1 MSRMRAS
8 RVSILRGIGILAL
21 GVALL
26 RSASAQTNF
35 VWLIGT
41 NVVWDGVSRNWG
53 DTGATNG
60 WTNTQAIANAVPVA
74 GGSNNYTLNF
84 VNVGAGVAT
93 NNLGSFLLN
102 RLLFANQNMTLYG
115 GSLILVTN
123 RGGSAP
129 EVKQNSGASA
139 RTVAIHNHL
148 ILSNDTTFGGSVNS
162 AGATLL
168 LGGVVSG
175 PGSITKT
182 GINVLALTNGGNTL
196 ASVTVSDGTLRLG
209 ASSGF
214 AGANVLGAATVTNHA
229 QVVFTSSSGGNA
241 LYSNQFTGSGS
252 LSFQG
257 TSLTYLSGS
266 NSFTGGAAIASGN
279 ARLAVGHDHALGSGA
294 LAFTASGA
302 ALSATGNAARTL
314 ANRLVF
320 SNNATLGH
328 GTDNGLLT
336 LTGDA
341 DLANGIRRLTISS
354 PVVLSG
360 VLSNGGFNKLGSGT
374 LTLSNPANQ
383 YALGT
388 SNSAGVLILGADH
401 VLGSGTL
408 VMNGGILQSSDAT
421 TRTVTNALAFA
432 ANPLFGVAG
441 SGDLRFTAP
450 FVDLGATPCVI
461 LVSNSL
467 TTLAGVLTNSA
478 SLIKAGPGVLALSGV
493 NLFTGDAYL
502 SNGTLSVANA
512 ANLGGED
519 SAIVFH
525 GGALQTTGAVTNN
538 AANTGAFLKTGD
550 GELALFGGNVF
561 GSLTARGGNVRIAG
575 GSVQSLGSVAIGNAA
590 QTNAVLV
597 VDGGA
602 FAYSSNGTFVV
613 GSGAGATG
621 TVIVA
626 EGGALYLTNRLGS
639 SNTAYT
645 SLGDGAGAFGSLIVS
660 GGLVRTERTGGNS
673 GFAVGGRWSAT
684 PGSGQ
689 LLMYGGSVDLNEALY
704 VGGFAGSTGYV
715 LVAGGTLTATNTA
728 KLPTLDYVR
737 IGGAATGV
745 GVLIVS
751 NQGVFAADQINVAFS
766 AGSTGLLVVTEGGLV
781 ELTRNNYL
789 KSSAGFHTFSNV
801 AGGTLRFTTN
811 APDIALTVGNSHV
824 IDSVLEFK
832 GVDAANLSTV
842 AGKFTFQGA
851 NTLRLN
857 SATNAA
863 AAWVFTNSGAFQTL
877 DLAGANPRWQG
888 SLLLIGN
895 GGTLRV
901 SNATATVGA
910 VLTNAGTIRA
920 IHANVTY
927 GGPVVMSG
935 LYHSDPSTNTFTSNL
950 TVTASGALQGSNGDR
965 FVFRQNLLMGSTNRS
980 QFDLS
985 TAAMRFADAGGGP
998 TNHVLDLSGSGARD
1012 LGSNWMNV
1020 AQLATNFSL
1029 GRLELALG
1037 NRLQIT
1043 GGVGNAFYVG
1053 ALDLGGLGTN
1063 VLASV
1068 LDLDV
1073 NLYYDPMAIENADLS
1088 GLTYNSPEWHGA
1100 LVPLGIP
1107 IPEPSPLLIAGAGLT
1122 LLIFLRREKRR

>member
-1 MSRMRAS
+1 MLLMRAS
-8 RVSILRGIGILAL
+8 RVIFLRGIGILAL
-21 GVALL
+21 VGAVL

-102 RLLFANQNMTLYG
+102 RLLFANQNMTLHG
-115 GSLILVTN
+115 DNLVLVAN
-123 RGGSAP
+123 SGGSAP
-129 EVKQNSGASA
+129 EVKQNGGASA
-139 RTVAIHNHL
+139 RTVAINNNL

-175 PGSITKT
+175 PGSIIKT

-196 ASVTVSDGTLRLG
+196 ASVTVNEGTLRLG

-214 AGANVLGAATVTNHA
+214 AGANVLGAATVTNNA

-257 TSLTYLSGS
+257 FSITYLSGS
-266 NSFTGGAAIASGN
+266 NSFTGGATIASGN
-279 ARLAVGHDHALGSGA
+279 ARLAVGNDYALGSGA
-294 LAFTASGA
+294 LLFTASGA
-302 ALSATGNAARTL
+302 ALSATGGAARTL
-314 ANRLVF
+314 GNPLVF
-320 SNNATLGH
+320 SNNATLGNS
-328 GTDNGLLT
+328 TDNGLLT

-341 DLANGIRRLTISS
+341 DLANGIRGLTISS
-354 PVVLSG
+354 PVVLAG
-360 VLSNGGFNKLGSGT
+360 VLSNGGFNKLGSGS
-374 LTLSNPANQ
+374 LTLSNPSNL
-383 YALGT
+383 YALDT

-408 VMNGGILQSSDAT
+408 VMNGGVLRSSDAT
-421 TRTVTNALAFA
+421 PRTVTNALAFA

-441 SGDLRFTAP
+441 SGDLLFTAP
-450 FVDLGATPCVI
+450 FVDLGTTPRAI
-461 LVSNSL
+461 FVSNSL
-467 TTLAGVLTNSA
+467 TTLSGVLTNSA
-478 SLIKAGPGVLALSGV
+478 RLIKAGPGVLALSGA
-493 NLFTGDAYL
+493 NLFTGDTYL
-502 SNGTLSVANA
+502 SNGTLSVGNA

-519 SAIVFH
+519 NAIAFH
-525 GGALQTTGAVTNN
+525 GGALETTGVVTNR
-538 AANTGAFLKTGD
+538 AANFGAFLKTGD
-550 GELALFGGNVF
+550 GELALFGSNAF
-561 GSLTARGGNVRIAG
+561 SSFTARGGSVRIAG
-575 GSVQSLGSVAIGNAA
+575 GSAQSLGSVAIGNVA
-590 QTNAVLV
+590 QTNSVLV

-645 SLGDGAGAFGSLIVS
+645 SLGDGAGAFGALIVS
-660 GGLVRTERTGGNS
+660 GGVVRTERTGGNS

-728 KLPTLDYVR
+728 KLPTLDYVK
-737 IGGAATGV
+737 IGGAGV
-745 GVLIVS
+745 GALIVS
-751 NQGVFAADQINVAFS
+751 NQGVFAADQINIAFS
-766 AGSTGLLVVTEGGLV
+766 AGSTGLLVVAQGGLV

-789 KSSAGFHTFSNV
+789 KSSAGFNTFSNV

-811 APDIALTVGNSHV
+811 APEIQLTVANSYV
-824 IDSVLEFK
+824 IDAALEFK
-832 GVDAANLSTV
+832 GVDAANLSAV
-842 AGKFTFQGA
+842 SGKFTFQGA
-851 NTLRLN
+851 NMLRFH

-863 AAWVFTNSGAFQTL
+863 AAWAFTNGGAFQTL
-877 DLAGANPRWQG
+877 ELVGVNPRWQG
-888 SLLLIGN
+888 SSLLIGN

-901 SNATATVGA
+901 SNAVATVGV
-910 VLTNAGTIRA
+910 VLTNSGTIQA

-950 TVTASGALQGSNGDR
+950 TVTASGALQGSNGDL
-965 FVFRQNLLMGSTNRS
+965 FLFRQNLLMESTNRA
-980 QFDLS
+980 QHDLS
-985 TAAMRFADAGGGP
+985 SAAMRFADADGGP
-998 TNHVLDLSGSGARD
+998 TNHVLDLSGSGALD
-1012 LGSNWMNV
+1012 LGSNWLNV

-1053 ALDLGGLGTN
+1053 TLDLGGLDVNALTN
-1063 VLASV
+1063 ALQ
-1068 LDLDV
+1068 LDV
-1073 NLYYDPMAIENADLS
+1073 NLYYDPLAIENAYLG
-1088 GLTYNSPEWHGA
+1088 GLPYDFAGWNGA

-1122 LLIFLRREKRR
+1122 LLIALRRRKP